1 MSKETEKKEKKT
13 NNTNSRKNNN
23 VKSKNN
29 NNSKT
34 KNANKSD
41 KKVVAKKNT
50 EEKKETKSKVTKK
63 SPIKKERKLEEK
75 IVEEEFIEEYD
86 EDLEDFFEE
95 EEEEFEEEIIKPKKK
110 EKKEKKF
117 FKFKNSDNK
126 EEKKLEEKIK
136 VSDKDEKSNNKE
148 EKISNKNIEKIA
160 KKAKSKNTRNN
171 RTSSNKLTKIGLFL
185 EENKYIIGSFVA
197 GVIVTT
203 LIAMVMW
210 PDRIATLK
218 NGEQSV
224 VKVGGKNYTAN
235 TLYEEMKDHYSIS
248 QLLDLIDND
257 LLTKLYPETDEMKQ
271 EVEAQAQ
278 NYISQYK
285 TYYNYTE
292 EQFLEANGFS
302 SYNDF
307 LDYLKLDYRRKE
319 YLEKYVKDNLTDK
332 EIEKYY
338 NDNVYGD
345 IKCEHVLVEVA
356 SDSDSEDSS
365 KLSDKDAKKLA
376 EEIIDKIN
384 DGTSWKDI
392 QKEYKDKVTY
402 EDLGYQSWDAELE
415 DSFKDALKDMDDNS
429 YSKEPVKTSYGYH
442 VIYRADQ
449 KKTPSLDKTKDKI
462 IEKLIDE
469 KKAADSNLQYK
480 ALISLRNDK
489 KIKFS
494 DTVLKAKYDSYVKQY
509 NK

>member
-1 MSKETEKKEKKT
+1 MSKETEIKDKKT
-13 NNTNSRKNNN
+13 NKKNNSS

-29 NNSKT
+29 NKT
-34 KNANKSD
+34 KNANKSS
-41 KKVVAKKNT
+41 KKIVVEKDT
-50 EEKKETKSKVTKK
+50 ERNKETKSKVTKNK
-63 SPIKKERKLEEK
+63 PETKFKEKNIKEE
-75 IVEEEFIEEYD
+75 IIEEYD

-95 EEEEFEEEIIKPKKK
+95 EEEFEEEIIKPKKE
-110 EKKEKKF
+110 EKKENL
-117 FKFKNSDNK
+117 FKFKRNNNK
-126 EEKKLEEKIK
+126 EEKK
-136 VSDKDEKSNNKE
+136 SNNKVTDKDTKSNIKE
-148 EKISNKNIEKIA
+148 EKRANKNIQNITN
-160 KKAKSKNTRNN
+160 KAKTKNSNN
-171 RTSSNKLTKIGLFL
+171 SSDTLTKIGLFL
-185 EENKYIIGSFVA
+185 EKNKYIIGSFAA
-197 GVIVTT
+197 GVIITT
-203 LIAMVMW
+203 LIAMIMW
-210 PDRIATLK
+210 PDRISTLK

-235 TLYEEMKDHYSIS
+235 TLYERMKDHYSVS

-271 EVEAQAQ
+271 EVESQAQ
-278 NYISQYK
+278 NYINQYK
-285 TYYNYTE
+285 TYYNYTQ
-292 EQFLEANGFS
+292 EQFLEANGFA
-302 SYNDF
+302 SYEDF
-307 LDYLKLDYRRKE
+307 LNYLKLDYRRKQ

-332 EIEKYY
+332 DIQKYY
-338 NDNVYGD
+338 DENVYGD

-356 SDSDSEDSS
+356 SDNESDKSN

-392 QKEYKDKVTY
+392 QKDYKDKITY
-402 EDLGYQSWDAELE
+402 ENLGYQSWDAQLE
-415 DSFKDALKDMDDNS
+415 ESFKDALKDMDNKS
-429 YSKEPVKTSYGYH
+429 YSKDPVKTSYGYH

-449 KKTPSLDKTKDKI
+449 KKTPSLKETKEKI
-462 IEKLIDE
+462 VQKLIEE

-494 DTVLKAKYDSYVKQY
+494 DTDLKAKYDSYVKQY